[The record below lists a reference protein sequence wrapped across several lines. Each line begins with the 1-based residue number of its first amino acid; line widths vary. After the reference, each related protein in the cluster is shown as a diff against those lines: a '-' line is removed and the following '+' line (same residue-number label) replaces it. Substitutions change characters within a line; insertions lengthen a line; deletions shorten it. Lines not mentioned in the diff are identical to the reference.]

1 MGNQAQQSQELE
13 LWQVVSS
20 PGNVRG
26 RQTRPRRSV
35 TQSESEMR
43 RRGNVSG
50 SARPAGAVRAGNAGS
65 RRAGSPRPTGA
76 GNARSTGA
84 VRTGNTR
91 PAGTVRAGNAR
102 PAGTVR
108 AGNARPTG
116 AVRTGNARPMS
127 AVGTAN
133 ARVRVKEPAA
143 NVRKNVRKKKQK
155 QQMKPGRRARISQ
168 FLALA
173 WIAAMCAA
181 IFFMGKVF
189 YQSMQEEPVVKAS
202 PSKETSNLDNLLP
215 VVGDTEKKPQ
225 IREDFLTISEYNRP
239 GTKLESVKNIFV
251 HYTANP
257 RTSAAQ
263 NRSYFENLGQTHER
277 AASAHFIIGYEGEIV
292 QCIPLEEEAY
302 AVMGRNGDSISIEC
316 CYLEKDGSF
325 TQETYDSLIEMLA
338 WLIDQYDLEPQ
349 DILRHYDCG
358 GKKCPLYYV
367 EHEDAWR
374 KLLDDVAHYTL

>member
-1 MGNQAQQSQELE
+1 MSA
-13 LWQVVSS
+13 
-20 PGNVRG
+20 
-26 RQTRPRRSV
+26 
-35 TQSESEMR
+35 
-43 RRGNVSG
+43 
-50 SARPAGAVRAGNAGS
+50 ARPA
-65 RRAGSPRPTGA
+65 
-76 GNARSTGA
+76 NAR
-84 VRTGNTR
+84 
-91 PAGTVRAGNAR
+91 
-102 PAGTVR
+102 
-108 AGNARPTG
+108 
-116 AVRTGNARPMS
+116 
-127 AVGTAN
+127 
-133 ARVRVKEPAA
+133 
-143 NVRKNVRKKKQK
+143 VRKKKQK

-325 TQETYDSLIEMLA
+325 TQETYDTLVEMLA

-374 KLLDDVAHYTL
+374 KLLDDVAHYTF